1 MPKRSLI
8 EQLENAVQTMLTRPD
23 NRVVGPREDFDPSV
37 AALLG
42 IARDLRGL
50 PREDFKVRLRT
61 NLERSLQMEN
71 AAKQAISSAASK
83 QADTMPSGYHTI
95 APYIIVPRAG
105 EFIEFLTNAFAGT
118 ERFRVGRE
126 PGSELI
132 MHAEVAIG
140 NSIVELADANEQ
152 IPAAPMAIHLY
163 FDDADSFFAR
173 AIEAGATSIYEVG
186 DHVSGDRQGAVRD
199 AFGNLWYIAMIKGWT
214 PGPEGVPS
222 VQPYLHL
229 HDSEKMIPF
238 LENAFGGVV
247 TGHVPLSPE
256 GHVLH
261 ATIQIG
267 DSTLELDEA
276 HGEFQPMPCHL
287 HLHVDDA
294 DALHARALRAGAI
307 LIDAPSNKPYGRSGG
322 VKDPFGNSWYMT
334 SPLPAKT

>member
-8 EQLENAVQTMLTRPD
+8 DQLENAIQAMLPRPD
-23 NRVVGPREDFDPSV
+23 SRLVSPREDFDPSV

-42 IARDLRGL
+42 IARDLRDL

-61 NLERSLQMEN
+61 NLERSSQMEN
-71 AAKQAISSAASK
+71 AAKQAISSDASK
-83 QADTMPSGYHTI
+83 QAETMPGGYHTI

-163 FDDADSFFAR
+163 FDDADAFYTR

-199 AFGNLWYIAMIKGWT
+199 PFGNVWYVSMKQGWT

-229 HDSEKMIPF
+229 R
-238 LENAFGGVV
+238 G
-247 TGHVPLSPE
+247 
-256 GHVLH
+256 
-261 ATIQIG
+261 
-267 DSTLELDEA
+267 
-276 HGEFQPMPCHL
+276 
-287 HLHVDDA
+287 DDA
-294 DALHARALRAGAI
+294 DAMYARAIRAGATS
-307 LIDAPSNKPYGRSGG
+307 IDAPSDRPYGRSGG
-322 VKDPFGNSWYMT
+322 VKDPFGNSWYVT
-334 SPLPAKT
+334 SPLQQKT

>member
-8 EQLENAVQTMLTRPD
+8 EQLESAVQALLARPEG
-23 NRVVGPREDFDPSV
+23 RLVGAREGFDPSV

-71 AAKQAISSAASK
+71 AAKQAISSDASK
-83 QADTMPSGYHTI
+83 QADTMPTRYHTI
-95 APYIIVPRAG
+95 TPYIIVPRG
-105 EFIEFLTNAFAGT
+105 
-118 ERFRVGRE
+118 

-132 MHAEVAIG
+132 MHAEVMIG
-140 NSIVELADANEQ
+140 NSIIELADAYEQ

-163 FDDADSFFAR
+163 FDDADAFYAR

-199 AFGNLWYIAMIKGWT
+199 PFGNVWYVSMKQGWT

-229 HDSEKMIPF
+229 RGSEKMIPF
-238 LENAFGGVV
+238 LENAFGGVI
-247 TGHVPLSPE
+247 TGHVPTSPE

-261 ATIQIG
+261 ATVQIG
-267 DSTLELDEA
+267 DNTLELDEA

-294 DALHARALRAGAI
+294 DAQ
-307 LIDAPSNKPYGRSGG
+307 
-322 VKDPFGNSWYMT
+322 
-334 SPLPAKT
+334 